1 MTEVHASFWR
11 RHPWLTWIGGGALV
25 LLAVLAGTIAFLLHR
40 AEPFVR
46 AQIVEQLQN
55 HFHARVELDSFHMS
69 LAHGLRAEGRGLRI
83 WPPNSKSGAGEPQAD
98 QPPLIRLEQFR
109 FHAPLHLERGKPFHI
124 ALVELQGMEIHVPP
138 RPHKSDQA
146 TAAPAR
152 KGESNPERFEVATIQ
167 CTDAHLIM
175 DTNNPAKA
183 PLDFAISRL
192 TLDHVSS
199 RGAMGFDADLTNP
212 RPTGQI
218 HTTGNF
224 GPWVVDDPGESPV
237 QGQYTFDHAD
247 LGDFKGIAG
256 ILSSD
261 GKYDGTLNN
270 IAVDGETDVPD
281 FRLTQFGHPMH
292 LHTTFEAKVDG
303 TNGDTF
309 LEPVDAMLGQ
319 SHFTARGDVVR
330 VPIAL
335 GSDANNPQST
345 TGRDINLDINVDRA
359 RIEDFLCL
367 TSKDCNAMLSG
378 PVVVKAKLTI
388 PTGSTPVPIRMGLKG
403 TFLLNG
409 VRFSSER
416 VQEFVRELSLRGQGR
431 PKDVKTTDP
440 ASIHSTMR
448 GGFSMASGTIH
459 LPDLLYEVPG
469 ATVHLNGTYGVLNG
483 ALNFTGQADLEAK
496 VSQMVGGFAG
506 LLLKPADRFFDKK
519 GPGTQIPI
527 KIGGTRK
534 DPEFGLNFH
543 HDQPE
548 NKDQTRPVSK
558 DQTSPEPKP

>member
-1 MTEVHASFWR
+1 MTEDRATFYR
-11 RHPWLTWIGGGALV
+11 RHRWLTWIGGVALV
-25 LLAVLAGTIAFLLHR
+25 ALAVLAGTIAFLLHR

-69 LAHGLRAEGRGLRI
+69 LAHGLRAEGQGLRI
-83 WPPNSKSGAGEPQAD
+83 WPPNSMSVGVGVQQAD

-109 FHAPLHLERGKPFHI
+109 FHAPLHLDPGKPFHV

-138 RPHKSDQA
+138 RAQKSDQPA
-146 TAAPAR
+146 SAPAL
-152 KGESNPERFEVATIQ
+152 KGPSSPVRFEVDTIH
-167 CTDAHLIM
+167 CTDAHLIL

-183 PLDFAISRL
+183 PLDFAIERL

-199 RGAMGFDADLTNP
+199 GDAMGFNADLTNA

-218 HTTGNF
+218 HTTGQF
-224 GPWVVDDPGESPV
+224 GPWVVDDPGESGLK
-237 QGQYTFDHAD
+237 GQYTFDHAD

-256 ILSSD
+256 TLSSN
-261 GKYDGTLNN
+261 GKYDGTLNDIQVN
-270 IAVDGETDVPD
+270 GETDVPD
-281 FRLTQFGHPMH
+281 FRLTSFGHPMP
-292 LHTTFEAKVDG
+292 LHTTFQAKVDG

-330 VPIAL
+330 VPIAR

-345 TGRDINLDINVDRA
+345 TGRDINLDIDVDRA

-378 PVVVKAKLTI
+378 PVVVKAKLSI

-416 VQEFVRELSLRGQGR
+416 VQDFARELSLRGQGR
-431 PKDVKTTDP
+431 PKDVKSTDP
-440 ASIHSTMR
+440 ASILSTMR
-448 GGFSMASGTIH
+448 GTFSMASGTIH
-459 LPDLLYEVPG
+459 LPDLQYEVPG
-469 ATVHLNGTYGVLNG
+469 ATVHLNGSYGVLNG
-483 ALNFTGQADLEAK
+483 ALNFTGDADLEAK

-534 DPEFGLNFH
+534 DPEFSLNFH
-543 HDQPE
+543 HEQPE
-548 NKDQTRPVSK
+548 TKDQT
-558 DQTSPEPKP
+558 TAEPKP